1 MNNVKTSKSI
11 VNPIVRKDLKV
22 ISRSMKFSWGLFAYE
37 AILALIFLFIMLT
50 IRSVGSYSGIRSNT
64 DVYEAYISFFLVIGI
79 AQLIMISLIIP
90 IITASSIS
98 GERERQTLDV
108 MLTTT
113 TSAPAIIIGKV
124 SSAVFRVMIFVVAS
138 VPLMAISFIMG
149 GLSWLMLLEYTV
161 LAFVYAI
168 MAGSIGTFCSSV
180 CRKSIPAIIMS
191 YVIYGTIYGI
201 TYVPLLLVAILGDI
215 DNAVWSFLPLAFNP
229 VQSFIVFFYGRMTG
243 ESLYEEIYSYGTNNH
258 PIFEFFGSTTVW
270 LIISVILQLGIAAF
284 FIWMASLR
292 LKPRNK

>member
-11 VNPIVRKDLKV
+11 VNPIVQKDLKV

-37 AILALIFLFIMLT
+37 AILGLIFIFIMLT
-50 IRSVGSYSGIRSNT
+50 IRSVGLYSGIRTNT
-64 DVYEAYISFFLVIGI
+64 EVYESYIAFFPVIGI
-79 AQLIMISLIIP
+79 AQLVMISLIIP

-113 TSAPAIIIGKV
+113 TSAPSIIIGKV

-138 VPLMAISFIMG
+138 VPLMAISFVMG
-149 GLSWLMLLEYTV
+149 GLSWLMLLEYIV
-161 LAFVYAI
+161 LAFAYAI

-180 CRKSIPAIIMS
+180 CKKSIPAIIMS
-191 YVIYGTIYGI
+191 YVIYGGIYGI
-201 TYVPLLLVAILGDI
+201 TYVPLLLVAILGNI
-215 DNAVWSFLPLAFNP
+215 DKAAMSLIPLTLNP
-229 VQSFIVFFYGRMTG
+229 VQTFIVFFIGRMTG
-243 ESLYEEIYSYGTNNH
+243 ESFFEELFSYGTQRSRL
-258 PIFEFFGSTTVW
+258 FEFMTSTTAW
-270 LIISVILQLGIAAF
+270 LIISVALQLGVAAF

-292 LKPRNK
+292 LRPRNK